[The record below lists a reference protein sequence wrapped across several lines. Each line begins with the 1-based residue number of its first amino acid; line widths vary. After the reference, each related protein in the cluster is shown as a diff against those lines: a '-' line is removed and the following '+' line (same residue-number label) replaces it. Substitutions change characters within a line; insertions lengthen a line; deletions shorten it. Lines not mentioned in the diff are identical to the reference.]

1 MPEDLNLGQP
11 RTNPTSGRVEGFNP
25 GPPYY
30 IASLQS
36 LLYLQMT
43 PRLLHKLSNK
53 CITTI
58 GVGAEFSVA
67 MDTAGYVWV
76 WGRADSGQVSK
87 AGVLQEHQINK

>member
-1 MPEDLNLGQP
+1 MN
-11 RTNPTSGRVEGFNP
+11 
-25 GPPYY
+25 
-30 IASLQS
+30 
-36 LLYLQMT
+36 

-58 GVGAEFSVA
+58 SVGAEFSVA

-87 AGVLQEHQINK
+87 PKVHMSTTSSALSISSSSLSLNVFIISLQLPLCKS